1 MRTVS
6 GRRVAVVGGTGF
18 IGSHLTERL
27 VAEGAEVLAVAR
39 SEARVSSLA
48 AVRHE
53 CTIALADICDAD
65 GTIRMMRRFRP
76 AIVFFLASHPDA
88 GESFGHIAEGMRV
101 NGLGLINA
109 LQAAAAAE
117 SELFV
122 YGASAKDYGNTQ
134 VPYRASQTVAPVC
147 SYAILKSA
155 GWQLCQ
161 LVSAFAGLKT
171 VALRPTFVYG
181 PRQGRNVIT
190 HVHECVSAGRPV
202 RLMGGDQTRDPL
214 YIDDAVDAFVA
225 AACAPAAW
233 GHAIPIG
240 GGQELTVRALCETA
254 LAALGASVPVMSG
267 AEPPRMTEIWRSSSD
282 NADAYRLLG
291 WQPRVSLAE
300 GLARTIGGWSGRAI
314 TSTATATA
322 IPRRAGAGAYLLTTA
337 PGVVYRMLDRR
348 QGVERRSVFRGGR
361 RAEDAR
367 VLAGVTAGNGRTAAA
382 EPHANDTYS
391 PLVGDSM

>member
-1 MRTVS
+1 MTTLS
-6 GRRVAVVGGTGF
+6 GRRVAVIGGTGF

-39 SEARVSSLA
+39 TEARLSMLS
-48 AVRHE
+48 AVRHD
-53 CTIALADICDAD
+53 CTIALADVCDAD
-65 GTIRMMRRFRP
+65 GMIRMMRRFRP
-76 AIVFFLASHPDA
+76 AVVFHLVSHPDA

-101 NGLGLINA
+101 NGLGLINT
-109 LQAAAAAE
+109 LQAAVATE
-117 SELFV
+117 CELFV
-122 YGASAKDYGNTQ
+122 YGDSAKDYGNTP
-134 VPYRASQTVAPVC
+134 VPYRASQSVAPVC

-161 LVSAFAGLKT
+161 LVSAFSGIKT

-190 HVHECVSAGRPV
+190 HVRECVTAGRPV
-202 RLMGGDQTRDPL
+202 RLMGGEQTRDPL

-233 GHAIPIG
+233 GQAIPIG

-254 LAALGASVPVMSG
+254 IAAFGASVPVVTG

-282 NADAYRLLG
+282 NVDAYRLLG

-300 GLARTIGGWSGRAI
+300 GLARTLGGWVAPVM
-314 TSTATATA
+314 THAHTLM
-322 IPRRAGAGAYLLTTA
+322 PRRPGAGAYLLATA

-348 QGVERRSVFRGGR
+348 QGVERRREFRGGR
-361 RAEDAR
+361 RREDAR
-367 VLAGVTAGNGRTAAA
+367 ALVAAGNGNGRVAGEEPAAV
-382 EPHANDTYS
+382 ETYA

>member
-1 MRTVS
+1 MRTLS
-6 GRRVAVVGGTGF
+6 GRRVAVIGGTGF

-39 SEARVSSLA
+39 STARAASLA
-48 AVRHE
+48 AVRHD
-53 CTIALADICDAD
+53 CLLALADVCDGDAM
-65 GTIRMMRRFRP
+65 IRVMRRFRP
-76 AIVFFLASHPDA
+76 SVVFHLASHPDG
-88 GESFGHIAEGMRV
+88 GESFGHISEGMRV

-109 LQAAAAAE
+109 LQAAVATNC
-117 SELFV
+117 ELFV
-122 YGASAKDYGNTQ
+122 YGASAKDYGNAP
-134 VPYRASQTVAPVC
+134 VPYRASHTVAPVC

-161 LVSAFAGLKT
+161 LVSAFSGVKT

-190 HVHECVSAGRPV
+190 HVHECVTAGRPV
-202 RLMGGDQTRDPL
+202 RLMGGHQTRDPL

-254 LAALGASVPVMSG
+254 IAAFGVAVPVVAG

-300 GLARTIGGWSGRAI
+300 GMARTIGSRPCGAEPAAVRLM
-314 TSTATATA
+314 
-322 IPRRAGAGAYLLTTA
+322 PRAGAGTYLLATA
-337 PGVVYRMLDRR
+337 PGVVHRMLDRR
-348 QGVERRSVFRGGR
+348 QGGERRGADRGGR
-361 RAEDAR
+361 RAEDRCA
-367 VLAGVTAGNGRTAAA
+367 LAAAAVGNGRMATSASSAAA
-382 EPHANDTYS
+382 
-391 PLVGDSM
+391 PLAGE